1 MNTEDDAD
9 ENIVELVKETIGRHG
24 MIEPGESVLAAV
36 SGGADSVFLVRVLAM
51 LSVEQGFSLAVAH
64 LDHGL
69 RGQESR
75 RDADFVRELAETLEL
90 PCYSAKADVEQYAKK
105 RGLSLEEAAREL
117 RYDFLQAAARK
128 HGLDKIATGHQK
140 DDLAETV
147 LIHMLRGS
155 GPTGLSGMMPARGN
169 IVRPLIGVRRRDIER
184 YLSRNAI
191 AFVTDSSNADT
202 KFVRNRVR
210 HRLLPVLEREYN
222 PAIVEALNRSAQIAR
237 DENDFLD
244 SVAESVYKMVKKP
257 SGRDRVAL
265 DIGGLKKAH
274 VALVRRVARKAAEE
288 IKGDLRR
295 IEWKH
300 VEAVVELIG
309 SERRNGAVDFPG
321 PIRIERQGERIF
333 FLRRCSSA
341 RPAKKKARAEDLFEY
356 EILRPQTIYVEETGA
371 VIEFAEVPAPELDE
385 AGRLKNVDAD
395 PRLAFF
401 DRDVVSFPIVVRSF
415 RPGDVFRPL
424 GAGGRRKLKK
434 FFIDNKIPAPERR
447 RIPIVESG
455 GKIVWVAGHRIDE
468 SAKVAKQ
475 TRTVLRARLLAP
487 EPVP

>member
-1 MNTEDDAD
+1 MNIEDNAD
-9 ENIVELVKETIGRHG
+9 ENIVDRVKETIGKYG

-36 SGGADSVFLVRVLAM
+36 SGGVDSVFLVRVLSM

-75 RDADFVRELAETLEL
+75 RDADFVRKLSDTLEL
-90 PCYSAKADVEQYAKK
+90 PCYCARADVEPYAKK

-117 RYDFLQAAARK
+117 RYDFLQSAARK

-155 GPTGLSGMMPARGN
+155 GTTGLSGMMPTRGD
-169 IVRPLIGVRRRDIER
+169 IVRPLIEVRRREIER

-210 HRLLPVLEREYN
+210 HRLLPVLEKEYN
-222 PAIVEALNRSAQIAR
+222 PAVVEALNRSAQIAR
-237 DENDFLD
+237 DENEFLD
-244 SVAESVYKMVKKP
+244 SVAESIYIKVKTT
-257 SGRDRVAL
+257 SGGDRVAL
-265 DIGGLKKAH
+265 DIGELKNAH
-274 VALVRRVARKAAEE
+274 VSLVRRVARKAAAE

-300 VEAVVELIG
+300 IEAVVELIG
-309 SERRNGAVDFPG
+309 SERRKGAVDFPG
-321 PIRIERQGERIF
+321 TIRVELQGDRIF
-333 FLRRCSSA
+333 FLRRRSSA
-341 RPAKKKARAEDLFEY
+341 RPAKKEARVEDLFEY

-371 VIEFAEVPAPELDE
+371 AIEFAEVAAPQVDD
-385 AGRLKNVDAD
+385 AGKLKNVDAD

-434 FFIDNKIPAPERR
+434 FFIDNKIPATERR

-455 GKIVWVAGHRIDE
+455 GKIVWVAGYRIDE

-475 TRTVLRARLLAP
+475 TRAALRARLLAP
-487 EPVP
+487 EPGP